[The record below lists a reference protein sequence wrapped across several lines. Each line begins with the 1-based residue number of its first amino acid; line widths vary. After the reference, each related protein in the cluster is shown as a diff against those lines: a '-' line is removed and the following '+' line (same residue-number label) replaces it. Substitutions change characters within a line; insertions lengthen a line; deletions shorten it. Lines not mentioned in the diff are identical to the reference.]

1 MGVRTGGVPDM
12 GDVRLALRMLVKR
25 PVFTL
30 VAIITLAVG
39 IGANTAIFSVVNG
52 VLLRPLPYSEPDR
65 IVQLSEQGV
74 KHVARVSHPNFLAW
88 RPPSTRFEAI
98 SAYLFGTNTV
108 LRCSEAPFAEVFRV
122 RAGFFRA

>member
-74 KHVARVSHPNFLAW
+74 KHVARVSHPNFLDL
-88 RPPSTRFEAI
+88 RPRSASLEAI
-98 SAYLFGTNTV
+98 AAHACGPNTG
-108 LRCSEAPFAEVFRV
+108 L
-122 RAGFFRA
+122 